1 MSDKQLSEV
10 EWKKFAKGRDLKDV
24 SLVKALARL
33 EGAEGEGE
41 EAQLKALDEVDKQ
54 AQALLKL
61 HKADKDIATR
71 LAALDKVLQKE
82 RLAAAQAAKT
92 REKAYAK
99 EAEDNDDN
107 PAALSTRMV
116 PLLREVAKGQTLPAM
131 IAMAGKD
138 TAVLLS
144 RKPIGPPMRKLLT
157 TALGTTT
164 GVKFLPAECTF
175 EAKTHTFVVK
185 ASASGLAK
193 RLVAA
198 LLTQTGL
205 RLRVRVR
212 GEDPTDIDADGA
224 DEEAQAPA
232 LDKARTAPA
241 AAADES
247 LVFNQRLAALMPRI
261 KAALATPG
269 TASAGVKLKVSEA
282 GEQARKKRFVQANA
296 LLDETERM
304 LEASGK
310 VAFDDQA
317 FQQRWARVRTAW
329 PDALEEVN
337 AQLSRLG
344 KALRAT
350 GEPLGQQIA
359 DQGLSALTGRLR
371 VGLQA
376 ALIDLESARP
386 HQRAAA
392 AGKARAAAQSMQRF
406 LDSDPVLPLLESNP
420 FGVMLTV
427 RSRLT
432 VALRAI
438 DTACTP

>member
-33 EGAEGEGE
+33 EGAEREGE

-82 RLAAAQAAKT
+82 RLAAAQAAKM
-92 REKAYAK
+92 REKTEAK
-99 EAEDNDDN
+99 DAQDDDEN
-107 PAALSTRMV
+107 PAVLSTRMV

-131 IAMAGKD
+131 IALAGKD

-185 ASASGLAK
+185 ASAGGLAK
-193 RLVAA
+193 RLAAA
-198 LLTQTGL
+198 LLAQTGL

-212 GEDPTDIDADGA
+212 GEDPTDIDADG
-224 DEEAQAPA
+224 EEEQAQAPA
-232 LDKARTAPA
+232 VDKARSVP
-241 AAADES
+241 AADEG
-247 LVFNQRLAALMPRI
+247 LAFNQRLAALMPRI

-269 TASAGVKLKVSEA
+269 TVSAGVKLKVSEA
-282 GEQARKKRFVQANA
+282 GEQARKKRFEQANA

-304 LEASGK
+304 LGASGK
-310 VAFDDQA
+310 AAFDDQA
-317 FQQRWARVRTAW
+317 FQQRWAQVRTAW

-406 LDSDPVLPLLESNP
+406 LDTDPVLPLLESNP
-420 FGVMLTV
+420 FGVMFTV

>member
-10 EWKKFAKGRDLKDV
+10 EWKKFAKGRDLKDIL
-24 SLVKALARL
+24 LVKALARL
-33 EGAEGEGE
+33 ESAEAEGEQ
-41 EAQLKALDEVDKQ
+41 AQLKALDEVDKQ

-61 HKADKDIATR
+61 HKTDKDIGTR

-82 RLAAAQAAKT
+82 RLAAVQAAKM
-92 REKAYAK
+92 REKAQAK
-99 EAEDNDDN
+99 DAQDDNDEN
-107 PAALSTRMV
+107 PAVLSTRMV
-116 PLLREVAKGQTLPAM
+116 PLLREVAKGQTLQAM
-131 IAMAGKD
+131 IALSGKE

-157 TALGTTT
+157 TALGTTA
-164 GVKFLPAECTF
+164 GVKFLPAECIL
-175 EAKTHTFVVK
+175 EAKSHTFVVK
-185 ASASGLAK
+185 ASAAGLAK
-193 RLVAA
+193 RLGAA
-198 LLTQTGL
+198 LLAQTGL
-205 RLRVRVR
+205 RLKIRVR
-212 GEDPTDIDADGA
+212 GEDPTDIDADGE
-224 DEEAQAPA
+224 EEAEAGTV
-232 LDKARTAPA
+232 DKTRTAPA
-241 AAADES
+241 ADEG
-247 LVFNQRLAALMPRI
+247 LAFNQRLATLMPRI
-261 KAALATPG
+261 KVALATPG
-269 TASAGVKLKVSEA
+269 TVAAGLKLKVSEA
-282 GEQARKKRFVQANA
+282 GEHARKKRFEQANA
-296 LLDETERM
+296 LLDEAEHM
-304 LEASGK
+304 LRTPGK
-310 VAFDDQA
+310 AAFDDQA

-329 PDALEEVN
+329 PDALEDVN

-376 ALIDLESARP
+376 ALVDLESARP

-392 AGKARAAAQSMQRF
+392 AGRARAAAQSMQRF
-406 LDSDPVLPLLESNP
+406 LDTDPVLPLLESNP